1 MGRQNFGGA
10 SAAAAAGAPDGAE
23 AGATAPGR
31 QVLSAGTVSAG
42 PCEP

>member
-1 MGRQNFGGA
+1 MDRQNFGGA
-10 SAAAAAGAPDGAE
+10 SATAAAGAPDGAE

-31 QVLSAGTVSAG
+31 HVLSAGIASAG